1 MDIGEFQ
8 KRMDDALDEV
18 KHLLV
23 QSGYYDNLTLKT
35 LAATGMTRT
44 MCSAG
49 MSSRTHR
56 SCS

>member
-49 MSSRTHR
+49 MSS
-56 SCS
+56 